1 MSKNFVEKSGII
13 RLFLAPFFF
22 PCQGISWYCSF
33 LEATTDLLPKIGVEK
48 FCDVFYVQI
57 TTPNRLLEKIKL
69 RFHSWSSLSSIMD
82 AQMVSSQK
90 SSFFKSQITSKK
102 VIPRTTWTMLL
113 VVEKW
118 TNHRKEGEKFKKDLT
133 AFEFCMF
140 MWIFFGQNKG
150 KIVEN
155 KRQYKHK
162 KKLDNGTILL
172 GYKKCKM
179 LKNT

>member
-118 TNHRKEGEKFKKDLT
+118 TNHRKEGEKFKKTWLLSN
-133 AFEFCMF
+133 FVCLCEFF
-140 MWIFFGQNKG
+140 LVKTKG
-150 KIVEN
+150 KLLKIKGN
-155 KRQYKHK
+155 TSTKN
-162 KKLDNGTILL
+162 LDNGTILL
-172 GYKKCKM
+172 GYKKCKI